1 MFTISNGDCRGL
13 RVVLPSDKLRL
24 LDPLD
29 VQVPGNGLGFT
40 DVSESVARHQSGNQA

>member
-1 MFTISNGDCRGL
+1 
-13 RVVLPSDKLRL
+13 LPSDKLRL

-40 DVSESVARHQSGNQA
+40 DFQKAPPVTRQEIRLNRQWLDTLHSDCSI